1 MGVPVT
7 TDELSELDDP
17 ILHDLREQNAAAY
30 EELKRQIEMIHHEFR
45 SQFPQLE
52 MVPQLSIDISTM
64 KEWLARHVSGG
75 VPSCKPGS

>member
-17 ILHDLREQNAAAY
+17 ILHDLREQNAAAS
-30 EELKRQIEMIHHEFR
+30 EELKRQMEMIHHEFR
-45 SQFPQLE
+45 SQFPHLE

-64 KEWLARHVSGG
+64 KEWLTRHDSRG
-75 VPSCKPGS
+75 VPQC